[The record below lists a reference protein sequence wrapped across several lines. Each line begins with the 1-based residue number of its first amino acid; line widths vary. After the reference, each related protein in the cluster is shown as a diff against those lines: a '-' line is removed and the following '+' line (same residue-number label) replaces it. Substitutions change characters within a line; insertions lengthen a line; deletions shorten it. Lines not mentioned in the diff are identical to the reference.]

1 MPSTPHDS
9 PARAVPPTSR
19 RRDAARNREIL
30 IAAARTLFAR
40 EGLNVPLD
48 RIAKA
53 AGVGNATLY
62 RHFPTRDA
70 LIEEIFADT
79 STVFDRAAAEA
90 LAEPDGWRA
99 LCGYFERIFTLVAGD
114 RGLNDL
120 VTATARDSR
129 FLAELSERNAATVTT
144 LVTRAQEQHTVRA
157 DVTTMDLL
165 ILMGPL
171 VRAMPALTDQ
181 HPDGWRRPLAL
192 LLDAFRPT
200 AGTHTLPGAPVDPE
214 HLEEAFYRLW
224 DA

>member
-1 MPSTPHDS
+1 MPATPNDS
-9 PARAVPPTSR
+9 PAGPVRAASR

-30 IAAARTLFAR
+30 AAAARKLFAR

-62 RHFPTRDA
+62 RHFPTREA

-79 STVFDRAAAEA
+79 RTVFDQAAADA

-99 LCGYFERIFTLVAGD
+99 LHGYFERIFTLVAGD

-129 FLAELSERNAATVTT
+129 FLAELSESNAATVAT
-144 LVTRAQEQHTVRA
+144 LVARAQEQHTVRS

-171 VRAMPALTDQ
+171 VRAMPALTEQ

-192 LLDAFRPT
+192 LLDAFRP
-200 AGTHTLPGAPVDPE
+200 AGATHALPGAPVGSE
-214 HLEEAFYRLW
+214 HLEDTFYRLW
-224 DA
+224 EA

>member
-1 MPSTPHDS
+1 MPPAPNGS
-9 PARAVPPTSR
+9 PASPTAAPPR
-19 RRDAARNREIL
+19 RRDAARNRQL
-30 IAAARTLFAR
+30 LVDTARDLFAR
-40 EGLNVPLD
+40 EGLGVPLD

-53 AGVGNATLY
+53 AGIGNATLY
-62 RHFPTRDA
+62 RHFPTREA

-79 STVFDRAAAEA
+79 RTVFAEAAAGA

-99 LCGYFERIFTLVAGD
+99 LCGYFERIFTLVADD

-129 FLAELSERNAATVTT
+129 FLAELSERNATTVAA
-144 LVTRAQEQHTVRA
+144 LVVRAQEQHSLRT

-171 VRAMPALTDQ
+171 VRAMPALTEQ
-181 HPDGWRRPLAL
+181 QPDGWRRPLAL

-200 AGTHTLPGAPVDPE
+200 DGTHPLPGAPLGPE
-214 HLEEAFYRLW
+214 RLEEAFLNLW
-224 DA
+224 EA